1 MVLDLIHKQNNWT
14 IKRQQV
20 ALLTGQTIRPLHSET
35 HAMREFL
42 NYIGIINKFEYTFKS
57 QIENANSHHEDFL
70 SFAGKFCSLR

>member
-1 MVLDLIHKQNNWT
+1 MVLDLIHEQDNWT

-42 NYIGIINKFEYTFKS
+42 NYI
-57 QIENANSHHEDFL
+57 
-70 SFAGKFCSLR
+70 